1 MATNISVEYDLPLP
15 NDYMVDH
22 AFTDGKTRKSTYDG
36 PDKIWLQIGAD
47 GTEKA
52 GPLNE
57 DDILDGRPMPADV
70 VEWYEVDCATN
81 PLICQL
87 RGMPIDEKEEDYTDS
102 ATCSI
107 TPAVSGYPQC
117 TYGTPLMPGDIYD
130 RDSVKVVG
138 GTVTIQPF
146 TAIGKLLDRET
157 DLTWDDIRKHRNNAL
172 QACDGKVTEDMPTDL
187 KDKWKTYRQKLRD
200 FPATMAGASVTP
212 NGAYYMMPLS
222 PDDEVLPTDGGLAI
236 A

>member
-70 VEWYEVDCATN
+70 VEWHEVDCATN

-146 TAIGKLLDRET
+146 TAIGKLLD
-157 DLTWDDIRKHRNNAL
+157 
-172 QACDGKVTEDMPTDL
+172 
-187 KDKWKTYRQKLRD
+187 
-200 FPATMAGASVTP
+200 
-212 NGAYYMMPLS
+212 
-222 PDDEVLPTDGGLAI
+222 
-236 A
+236 

>member
-70 VEWYEVDCATN
+70 VEWKEIDCATIH
-81 PLICQL
+81 L
-87 RGMPIDEKEEDYTDS
+87 S
-102 ATCSI
+102 
-107 TPAVSGYPQC
+107 VS
-117 TYGTPLMPGDIYD
+117 
-130 RDSVKVVG
+130 
-138 GTVTIQPF
+138 
-146 TAIGKLLDRET
+146 
-157 DLTWDDIRKHRNNAL
+157 
-172 QACDGKVTEDMPTDL
+172 
-187 KDKWKTYRQKLRD
+187 
-200 FPATMAGASVTP
+200 
-212 NGAYYMMPLS
+212 
-222 PDDEVLPTDGGLAI
+222 
-236 A
+236 

>member
-15 NDYMVDH
+15 NEFLVDH
-22 AFTDGKTRKSTYDG
+22 SFTDGKTRKATYDG

-70 VEWYEVDCATN
+70 TDWVEVDCATN

-87 RGMPIDEKEEDYTDS
+87 RGMPIDEKEEEYTDS
-102 ATCSI
+102 VVFSG
-107 TPAVSGYPQC
+107 TPAIDGYPQFS
-117 TYGTPLMPGDIYD
+117 YGTPIMPGDIYD
-130 RDSVKVVG
+130 RDSVKVVSG
-138 GTVTIQPF
+138 NVTIQPF
-146 TAIGKLLDRET
+146 TPVGKLLDREA

-172 QACDGKVTEDMPTDL
+172 QATDGKVTEDMPADL
-187 KDKWKTYRQKLRD
+187 KAKWKTYREKLRD
-200 FPATMAGASVTP
+200 FPATMAANSVTP
-212 NGAYYMMPLS
+212 NAAFYMMPNS
-222 PDDEVLPTDGGLAI
+222 PDDEVSPTNGGSFI
-236 A
+236 N